1 MDKLQLE
8 VAVNKQILDKVLS
21 DAEKRINKSI
31 NIGVST
37 KDLER
42 EQQLLHKYR
51 KDHLDYLTIMIKRG
65 DEFVKGSMMSTVTY
79 AARKMSQKGWGPGA
93 AGLVA
98 GEVAHQVYNN
108 VVHPYPTTFGTNLYK
123 TTNFGPHQT
132 WEEKSERAL
141 YGEELGRRRQ
151 WLWGLND
158 PSKVTLDQYYAGPPN
173 LEEIYSAQQQ
183 YTWEHINRE
192 IEDTARKSEENYLAS
207 LADTRDM
214 WGERDRRTSE
224 FKDQIEQW
232 KSLQREAESAQR
244 IQSGSPFH
252 RQSNAAAYNWGALQQ
267 FEQENPFVVFLE
279 GLRQQNQ
286 QSLKDKF
293 SLFGGVGNDVL
304 LGGGGGDGLFGGL
317 TQGFEEATGR
327 MRDNWEMMNTQM
339 AGDTEAC
346 LGGISSQFGQTLG
359 VDLGGQMTTLEQ
371 RFGQAAQGMSR
382 QGSQSAK
389 LIDLVFRRSLG
400 QSIPGQMQALG
411 HGWLGVLGRMGA
423 DNSQYFGGLEQL
435 SQSVLGGQIPSQM
448 QGLVGNWQGGVGSM
462 EALGQRLFSYIEL
475 GAQETLGMVFSGEIS
490 NLGGLWDQVL
500 SGMESTLVWLKRRTG
515 EVRSALRQALKTN
528 SPCFSPMAPILQ
540 P

>member
-1 MDKLQLE
+1 MSTIEIKIEGHENLSP
-8 VAVNKQILDKVLS
+8 QIRKIVES
-21 DAEKRINKSI
+21 AADAEKSILNMDKALAHLEEKNKTVNELVGAYKDAGKHLPGLAMESVTSGLMSAAAGGAGFLKGAATGALEYYLKNSEDINRILVSLGKNQAKLAFMRDPMEDFWRPKSTS
-31 NIGVST
+31 NIGQYTGKNLDDIFNYFKQKEDENINNFLKNKKDKQEQIEKLLGMLHLTNSYWT
-37 KDLER
+37 GTEYLDEADLET
-42 EQQLLHKYR
+42 E
-51 KDHLDYLTIMIKRG
+51 
-65 DEFVKGSMMSTVTY
+65 
-79 AARKMSQKGWGPGA
+79 P
-93 AGLVA
+93 
-98 GEVAHQVYNN
+98 
-108 VVHPYPTTFGTNLYK
+108 
-123 TTNFGPHQT
+123 
-132 WEEKSERAL
+132 KSVMR
-141 YGEELGRRRQ
+141 
-151 WLWGLND
+151 
-158 PSKVTLDQYYAGPPN
+158 
-173 LEEIYSAQQQ
+173 
-183 YTWEHINRE
+183 
-192 IEDTARKSEENYLAS
+192 
-207 LADTRDM
+207 
-214 WGERDRRTSE
+214 
-224 FKDQIEQW
+224 
-232 KSLQREAESAQR
+232 
-244 IQSGSPFH
+244 
-252 RQSNAAAYNWGALQQ
+252 
-267 FEQENPFVVFLE
+267 
-279 GLRQQNQ
+279 
-286 QSLKDKF
+286 
-293 SLFGGVGNDVL
+293 GVGSDVL